1 VLIAYGDD
9 PSQIGE
15 LFLPES
21 DGPTPVVVVLHGG
34 FWRDR
39 YDRHLMDEVCADLTA
54 RGLAA
59 WNLEYRR
66 LGSGGGWPATF
77 EDVATGI
84 DHLGELD
91 APLDL
96 ERVSA
101 VGHSAGGH
109 LALWAAGRHRLPAG
123 QPGAA
128 PRVPVRRTVSQA
140 GVSDVAEASRLGLS
154 DGAADQ
160 LLGAPAREVPELVA
174 LASPWELLPLGV
186 PQLLIHGGEDD
197 TVPARMSRDY
207 ASRAWALGDDRV
219 ALVVLP
225 EQGHY
230 EHVDPAQQAWQ
241 TAAAWLEAPWR

>member
-1 VLIAYGDD
+1 VLSRYGAD
-9 PSQIGE
+9 PSQVGE
-15 LFLPES
+15 LSLPEG
-21 DGPTPVVVVLHGG
+21 DGPVPVVVVLHGG

-39 YDRHLMDEVCADLTA
+39 YDRHLMDDLCTDLTA

-77 EDVATGI
+77 EDVAAGI
-84 DHLGELD
+84 DHLADVE

-96 ERVSA
+96 DRVSA

-109 LALWAAGRHRLPAG
+109 LALWAAARHRLPAG
-123 QPGAA
+123 QPGAG
-128 PRVPVRRTVSQA
+128 PRVRVRRTVAQA
-140 GVSDVAEASRLGLS
+140 GVSDVAAASRLGLS
-154 DGAADQ
+154 DRVADQ

-174 LASPWELLPLGV
+174 LSSPRALLPLGV
-186 PQLLIHGGEDD
+186 PQLLIHGTADD
-197 TVPARMSRDY
+197 TVPATMSRDY
-207 ASRAWALGDDRV
+207 AGAAWAAGDDRV

-230 EHVDPAQQAWQ
+230 EHIDPAEQAWQ